1 MFFFQNHYNMV
12 KEEKKLRISGF
23 DLEFMPWAL
32 VEFKD

>member
-1 MFFFQNHYNMV
+1 MV
-12 KEEKKLRISGF
+12 KEEKKLRISGL